1 MSGGAKA
8 GIAVGSIVGAALI
21 FGLVF
26 LAFSRKGRKEDAE
39 GAGVEKQQQE
49 ILKKDTASIGS
60 GETAH

>member
-1 MSGGAKA
+1 M
-8 GIAVGSIVGAALI
+8 GAALI